1 MENILSYPR
10 RCWTYIIHHHW
21 SKDILWA
28 NLFYVLL
35 VIVYNLCHFS
45 LAAIHWHVFNQF
57 FWLMNLC
64 LFFKLGLDVID
75 RILQQK

>member
-21 SKDILWA
+21 SKDILRA

-45 LAAIHWHVFNQF
+45 LAAIHWHVFNLF